1 MAKKKVKLGNAHRD
15 TEEELTQQAIITP
28 QDIAEA
34 QSAARRFGSKRF
46 NQFLEAERVDN
57 AL

>member
-1 MAKKKVKLGNAHRD
+1 MAKKRVKLGKAHRD

-28 QDIAEA
+28 QDIEEA
-34 QSAARRFGSKRF
+34 KAAARKFGSKRF
-46 NQFLEAERVDN
+46 NQFLEAERVDD